1 MKPMNPY
8 IQHLPRPRSRRALR
22 LVLFAMFISLA
33 SALLFFAAIAASFSY
48 LR

>member
-1 MKPMNPY
+1 MNPY
-8 IQHLPRPRSRRALR
+8 IHHLPRPRVRSRRALR